1 MAHGLTRIRRIGTGQ
16 FRSFSIKYTSI
27 RKIRVSPCADSLK
40 MKIKTLIVDDEPLAR
55 ERVRRFLRDEKEIQV
70 IGECGNGAEAIEFIK
85 KEKPELVF
93 LDIQMPEKNGFEVI
107 KSLGVKMLPTIIF
120 VTAYDNYALQ
130 AFDASALDYL
140 LKPFNRD
147 RFSRAVSRAC
157 EHIENK
163 KRGNL
168 DERIASLIADL
179 KTEKKYLERLVVKS
193 VGRVFFLKTDEIDW
207 IEAAGNYLKLHVGR
221 ESHLIRE
228 TMNAIEAKLDPDKF
242 LRIHRSTIVNID
254 RIKELHPMF
263 SGDYDV
269 VLQTGAKITLSR
281 NYRER
286 FLELFENQN

>member
-1 MAHGLTRIRRIGTGQ
+1 
-16 FRSFSIKYTSI
+16 
-27 RKIRVSPCADSLK
+27 

-55 ERVRRFLRDEKEIQV
+55 DRVRRFLRDEKEIEIV
-70 IGECGNGAEAIEFIK
+70 GEAGNGAEAIEFIK
-85 KEKPELVF
+85 KENPELVF

-107 KSLGVKMLPTIIF
+107 KSLDAKSLPTIIF

-140 LKPFNRD
+140 LKPFNRE
-147 RFSRAVSRAC
+147 RFSRAVARAC

-228 TMNAIEAKLDPDKF
+228 TMNSIESKLDPDKF

-286 FLELFENQN
+286 FLELFENQS